1 MWVSLKNN
9 RMSATLDGRV
19 ASWGEAIPSKKTKN
33 NSTKSIA
40 IVHHFLPPRK
50 KKKHLSNEKKTSY
63 FPWNPGL
70 GIIILVYYI

>member
-40 IVHHFLPPRK
+40 IVHHVLPPRQ
-50 KKKHLSNEKKTSY
+50 KKHLSNKKNFLLSVKSWFRDHY
-63 FPWNPGL
+63 IGFIIPG
-70 GIIILVYYI
+70 